1 MRCEA
6 DCFSGEDGFCCE
18 AGGSWAVLYVQVV
31 PLPPGLVCGRVLV
44 LSIHFDR
51 RPPLLL
57 GRGFCGRRCGQ
68 VLLTWTGGICGDVC
82 LLTAWGTT
90 DGNGSPLNR

>member
-1 MRCEA
+1 VRCEA

-18 AGGSWAVLYVQVV
+18 AGGSWAALYVQVV

-51 RPPLLL
+51 RPPSSPRAWILWP
-57 GRGFCGRRCGQ
+57 Q
-68 VLLTWTGGICGDVC
+68 VWPGSVNLDRWYMWRC
-82 LLTAWGTT
+82 LLV
-90 DGNGSPLNR
+90 NRVGDN